1 MAAIHLHLLVGHHLA
16 PLHLVGCLHGELH
29 LLLGQAT
36 THQAFPWVGPLHH
49 LHLEERVVLVLAAAA
64 QHLPVGGVCLHGEQ
78 HHHLPQVEDLHQ
90 VQFHHL
96 QGEEEHHHP
105 CHIGIRVVEGG
116 VVAKPTL
123 FLIYSVLHHRPHHQ
137 AKQTLMLSLDKLKI
151 SSYSD
156 AFYYAWNCTE
166 LLKMRD

>member
-1 MAAIHLHLLVGHHLA
+1 MEVMVALGGVMVAIHLHHLVGRHLA
-16 PLHLVGCLHGELH
+16 PLHLVECLHGELH

-49 LHLEERVVLVLAAAA
+49 LHLEEREVLVQAAAAA

-78 HHHLPQVEDLHQ
+78 HHHLPQVEHLHQ

-96 QGEEEHHHP
+96 QGAEEHHHP
-105 CHIGIRVVEGG
+105 CHTGIRVVEGG

-123 FLIYSVLHHRPHHQ
+123 FLIYSVPLLHPHHQ
-137 AKQTLMLSLDKLKI
+137 AKQTLMLS
-151 SSYSD
+151 
-156 AFYYAWNCTE
+156 
-166 LLKMRD
+166 